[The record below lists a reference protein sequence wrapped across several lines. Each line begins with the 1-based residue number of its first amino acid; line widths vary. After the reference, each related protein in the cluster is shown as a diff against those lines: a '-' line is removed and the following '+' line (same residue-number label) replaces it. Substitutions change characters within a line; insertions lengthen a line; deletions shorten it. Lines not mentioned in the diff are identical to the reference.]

1 MILLLAY
8 FATSELMYF
17 IVDNAFNAALEKN
30 YSTASE
36 IASILGFYTSIAA
49 VTGLIVRSFLMGHL
63 IGQFGIGIAILALP
77 TVVLVGA
84 ASVVSAELFLLAP
97 IVFWAM
103 FSTRV
108 LEKVFRGV
116 QSSSLVTL
124 YKPLMNRAV
133 QTQNFMEGLAIP
145 FAGGIA
151 GLFLLFMHHFFVI
164 DTVSL
169 SYMLIVVCSLW
180 LIISVMVHRNY
191 VKLLPGT
198 LSKSKLIESADEDG
212 SQISFLKDH
221 VDKSSMD
228 WAISAAEGT
237 ITSDVI
243 PALDYLE
250 SVEYEEY
257 GDVLLPLTN
266 HDDRNIRL
274 YVLQEID
281 ERRYLPALPYLKKR
295 LEIEN
300 DPEVLSH
307 LIRVA
312 GSLGAEGVMIGRE
325 FLKHDNGDII
335 FGAIVGL
342 LRSGHMGGIIRAGS
356 VFIQKLESQN
366 AEERAEAALIL
377 GEAEIQGFYQPLEEL
392 LKDKSL
398 KVRKSALVAASRLG
412 NPLLIPGILE
422 NINVPQLQDTV
433 INALIPFGDSALP
446 NVKESFIK
454 HKEQEEILTHIIR
467 AIGFMRSDLACDFL
481 TEHLEFPD
489 EDIRH

>member
-1 MILLLAY
+1 MCIR
-8 FATSELMYF
+8 
-17 IVDNAFNAALEKN
+17 D
-30 YSTASE
+30 
-36 IASILGFYTSIAA
+36 
-49 VTGLIVRSFLMGHL
+49 R
-63 IGQFGIGIAILALP
+63 
-77 TVVLVGA
+77 VGA
-84 ASVVSAELFLLAP
+84 TFVVSAELFLLVP

-325 FLKHDNGDII
+325 YLKHDNGEII

-377 GEAEIQGFYQPLEEL
+377 GEAEIQGFYQPVEEL

-446 NVKESFIK
+446 NVKEAFIK
-454 HKEQEEILTHIIR
+454 HKEQELSLIHICRCRR
-467 AIGFMRSDLACDFL
+467 AI
-481 TEHLEFPD
+481 
-489 EDIRH
+489 